1 MYGGPKCNSTLG
13 SYHTKSEFHFNIAL
27 HMKDA
32 LDRIYKSG
40 DQAQMAK
47 QPEQLAPLNQRLGL
61 TEILRKATL

>member
-47 QPEQLAPLNQRLGL
+47 QPRAAGV
-61 TEILRKATL
+61 IKSKAWSD